1 MLRSVGHRGFR
12 TIRRSPWLIA
22 LAFTIGCAHSNAG
35 LQDRLTRRVVPAE
48 GDAVRSTRPPE
59 PKTSN
64 RAAKDTRVRI
74 AAYSQPGQGTEAH
87 TQNDRS
93 GPLPPAI
100 EGPPRRPDSDQPPSP
115 ATSLPSDSDEATL
128 DAIAASGRP
137 LPLSEAID
145 LAFHTQPRLRA
156 QVESIAQAQGQRQ
169 IVFSTFLPTVAA
181 NYDAGI
187 YSLGVGGQ
195 SIHLPKGLPGFT
207 FLPGIGAI
215 PFGLNIGT
223 TFELAELKVQW
234 LLLDFG
240 RRLGLYEQARLAT
253 DIAWLQTERAHQT
266 VANEVAVA
274 YYNVLRAQ
282 ALRKTALDALR
293 RAEEELDDARKR
305 QREGVIEREIV
316 LRSEVQ
322 LAEYRQQFHA
332 ATEAEFVALAGLNLA
347 IGLKCNEPIRVVDPT
362 EIPPLAPSL
371 ADCLQTAVRQRRE
384 FYVIQRTVDLAVQGG
399 RIARAQFAPKVVAD
413 GTIFNFQQ
421 QELNGHADLRLGFI
435 RLEWNLFEGGRKIAA
450 ARVADSTVRQA
461 MAQAESIADQ
471 IAFQVNEAYRNAV
484 TARVGIEDARPA
496 VDQASEN
503 YRLVQLRLREGAA
516 IPSEIADAQASL
528 TRAQENYLNARY
540 GYLIA
545 MDRLAYAMGV
555 GATPMPQRHEHH

>member
-1 MLRSVGHRGFR
+1 MPRSAGYHGFR
-12 TIRRSPWLIA
+12 PIRRPSWLIA
-22 LAFTIGCAHSNAG
+22 LACTIGCAHSNPR
-35 LQDRLTRRVVPAE
+35 LQDRLARRVVPAE
-48 GDAVRSTRPPE
+48 GDAVRSTSPPE
-59 PKTSN
+59 PKTGD
-64 RAAKDTRVRI
+64 RASKDTRVRI
-74 AAYSQPGQGTEAH
+74 AAYSQLGQGTEAH
-87 TQNDRS
+87 TQNDRA

-100 EGPPRRPDSDQPPSP
+100 EAPPRRLDSDQPPSP

-137 LPLSEAID
+137 LTLPEAID
-145 LAFHTQPRLRA
+145 LAFRTQPRLRA

-169 IVFSTFLPTVAA
+169 IAFSTFLPIVAA

-187 YSLGVGGQ
+187 FSLGVGGQ
-195 SIHLPKGLPGFT
+195 PIPLPKGLPGFT
-207 FLPGIGAI
+207 FLPGVGAV
-215 PFGLNIGT
+215 PFGLNLGT

-253 DIAWLQTERAHQT
+253 DVAWLQTERAHQT

-274 YYNVLRAQ
+274 YYNVLRSQ
-282 ALRKTALDALR
+282 ALRRTAQDALR
-293 RAEEELDDARKR
+293 RAEEELADASKR
-305 QREGVIEREIV
+305 QREGVIEREVV

-322 LAEYRQQFHA
+322 TAEFRQALHA
-332 ATEAEFVALAGLNLA
+332 ATEAEFVALAGLDLA
-347 IGLKCNEPIRVVDPT
+347 IGLKCNEPVRVVEPT

-384 FYVIQRTVDLAVQGG
+384 FYVVQRTVDLAVQGG

-413 GTIFNFQQ
+413 GTLFNFQQ
-421 QELNGHADLRLGFI
+421 QELNGHVDFRMGFI
-435 RLEWNLFEGGRKIAA
+435 RLEWALFEGGRKIAA
-450 ARVADSTVRQA
+450 TRVADSHVRQA
-461 MAQAESIADQ
+461 MAQAESIADN

-484 TARVGIEDARPA
+484 TARVGIDDARPA
-496 VDQASEN
+496 VDQAGEN

-516 IPSEIADAQASL
+516 TPTEIADAQASL
-528 TRAQENYLNARY
+528 TRAQQNYLNARY

-555 GATPMPQRHEHH
+555 GQTPMPQAPGPH